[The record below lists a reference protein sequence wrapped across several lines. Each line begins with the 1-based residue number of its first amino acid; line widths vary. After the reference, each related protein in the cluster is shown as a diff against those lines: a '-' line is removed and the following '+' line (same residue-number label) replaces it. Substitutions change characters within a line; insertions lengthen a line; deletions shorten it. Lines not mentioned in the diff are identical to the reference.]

1 MKYSNYAE
9 VPFYQKQWFFW
20 ITYFTLNPI
29 AVSILLFSDIY
40 YERSKKIEKF
50 GILNKIVV
58 VIIVLPVYIN
68 LFN

>member
-29 AVSILLFSDIY
+29 AVIILLFSDVY
-40 YERSKKIEKF
+40 YERGGEIQKF
-50 GILNKIVV
+50 GLLNKIIIP
-58 VIIVLPVYIN
+58 IIVLPAYIN
-68 LFN
+68 LFS